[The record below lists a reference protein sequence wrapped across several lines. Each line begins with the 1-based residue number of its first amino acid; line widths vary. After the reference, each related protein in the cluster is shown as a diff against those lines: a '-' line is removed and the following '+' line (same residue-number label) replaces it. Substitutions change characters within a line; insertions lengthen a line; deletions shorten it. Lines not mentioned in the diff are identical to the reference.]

1 MKVKLYIVVNKEGE
15 AYAGMVRGSLSWT
28 PDWNQA
34 KQLKKE
40 NTERLLS
47 HYKQTELLEL

>member
-1 MKVKLYIVVNKEGE
+1 MKVKLYIIVNKEGE
-15 AYAGMVRGSLSWT
+15 AYAGMVQGSCCWT
-28 PDWNQA
+28 PDWSQA

-40 NTERLLS
+40 NTQRLLV